1 MTSAVELVQ
10 ISDYSSFYL
19 YLLQLDHS
27 AMSL

>member
-10 ISDYSSFYL
+10 ISDYSSSYL